1 MTAVNEAEYE
11 EIEALF
17 ARLDG
22 QTTDAG
28 LSEAMKLRVVR
39 LVTGKPAAA
48 YALAKVFLDQERALA
63 AARDHIDRLERGTPI
78 PAAGAAGDTAGGL
91 AACGFAGPLRNGGF
105 TTAVRAAVVG
115 VVGSLALGSAL
126 MEMLRVDPA
135 AAAGSSHF
143 DPDDVDALGFD
154 DDPELN

>member
-1 MTAVNEAEYE
+1 VPVAAV
-11 EIEALF
+11 
-17 ARLDG
+17 
-22 QTTDAG
+22 
-28 LSEAMKLRVVR
+28 VVD
-39 LVTGKPAAA
+39 VS
-48 YALAKVFLDQERALA
+48 V
-63 AARDHIDRLERGTPI
+63 
-78 PAAGAAGDTAGGL
+78 
-91 AACGFAGPLRNGGF
+91 
-105 TTAVRAAVVG
+105 AVSSVSAAVVG